1 MSGCRIKQ
9 ESYSA
14 RALDRATVMAF
25 LLVWTPALGRGP
37 VEKVYFIVVWKCW
50 SGGIRVYLKY
60 QPKGDYQTSSD
71 IAINL

>member
-1 MSGCRIKQ
+1 
-9 ESYSA
+9 
-14 RALDRATVMAF
+14 MAF
-25 LLVWTPALGRGP
+25 LLVCTPALARGP
-37 VEKVYFIVVWKCW
+37 IEKVYFIVVWKCW